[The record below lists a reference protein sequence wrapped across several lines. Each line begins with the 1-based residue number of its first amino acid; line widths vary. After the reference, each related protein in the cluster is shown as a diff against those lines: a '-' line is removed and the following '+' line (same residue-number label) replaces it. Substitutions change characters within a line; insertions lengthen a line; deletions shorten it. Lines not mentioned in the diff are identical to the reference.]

1 MKLKLMKTVKLY
13 ANLLML
19 LAAAMLV
26 GCSDEPTPPVQ
37 NDEQA
42 EVSAEVVS
50 ISDTTLEFSVTSTSA
65 TELRYIFAES
75 SEGAPTKE
83 SILSEGTAV
92 EANATVSLMF
102 DKLAPKTKYT
112 LHVAAQNALGSVYTY
127 QEAET
132 EESTKATLKLEVS
145 DITESSANLTI
156 TSSNATEVKYLVVGE
171 GVERP
176 SNDEISA
183 NGEEVEP
190 NTEVKVTLTDLEAG
204 TRYNIYALALGNNSR
219 AESLFSFSTLAPEPQ
234 LEASL
239 GEDIGYDY
247 ATINVTAENVAE
259 LKYVC
264 IKAGSRDVTADQ
276 VLKNG
281 TDIESGEVKIEGL
294 DEQTAYEVYVAAKGI
309 NEDVIMA
316 EVITFTTTKNTIVYT
331 LHESTI
337 ASAYKYSETNYYLTF
352 IDEVNGYTLYAD
364 FYVEDGAE
372 YLTSGEYQLG
382 GFAAGEI
389 SMAYTSFKLH
399 PTDITTVTFGSGSL
413 NVVATPN
420 EDTREV
426 YYEITGELVFS
437 DGNYVVLDFAGLVDG
452 IALPE
457 IVEGAPDGAHIFEVK
472 ESIQPTRYTGNVVPG
487 EYYIK
492 FTDNDGGEFRFD
504 LLLDPAVCENG
515 DALLPTGTY
524 TTEQFNL
531 SYTDF
536 VTYRPSYKTWTFTD
550 IKVDVTTEDTNH
562 TIIVNATM
570 VNGGETKPFYMNW
583 SGEIKV
589 Q

>member
-65 TELRYIFAES
+65 TEVRYIFAES

-92 EANATVSLMF
+92 EANATVSLKF
-102 DKLAPKTKYT
+102 EKLAPKTKYT

-145 DITESSANLTI
+145 DITENSANLTI
-156 TSSNATEVKYLVVGE
+156 TSSNATEVKYHVVGE
-171 GVERP
+171 DVERP

-183 NGEEVEP
+183 NGEAVEP
-190 NTEVKVTLTDLEAG
+190 NTEVKVTLSDLEAG

-219 AESLFSFSTLAPEPQ
+219 AESLFSFSTLAPEPL

-316 EVITFTTTKNTIVYT
+316 EVITFTTTKNTIP
-331 LHESTI
+331 
-337 ASAYKYSETNYYLTF
+337 KDNRK
-352 IDEVNGYTLYAD
+352 D
-364 FYVEDGAE
+364 
-372 YLTSGEYQLG
+372 
-382 GFAAGEI
+382 
-389 SMAYTSFKLH
+389 
-399 PTDITTVTFGSGSL
+399 
-413 NVVATPN
+413 
-420 EDTREV
+420 
-426 YYEITGELVFS
+426 
-437 DGNYVVLDFAGLVDG
+437 
-452 IALPE
+452 
-457 IVEGAPDGAHIFEVK
+457 
-472 ESIQPTRYTGNVVPG
+472 SI
-487 EYYIK
+487 
-492 FTDNDGGEFRFD
+492 
-504 LLLDPAVCENG
+504 
-515 DALLPTGTY
+515 
-524 TTEQFNL
+524 
-531 SYTDF
+531 
-536 VTYRPSYKTWTFTD
+536 
-550 IKVDVTTEDTNH
+550 
-562 TIIVNATM
+562 
-570 VNGGETKPFYMNW
+570 
-583 SGEIKV
+583 
-589 Q
+589 